1 MVGTS
6 VDDSTVLAR
15 GQGLWDSS
23 LLVIASGVS
32 RLFLKGQIV
41 NVLGLRALR
50 SLLQLL
56 SSAIIALKQP

>member
-6 VDDSTVLAR
+6 VDHSIVLAR

-32 RLFLKGQIV
+32 RLFIKGQLV
-41 NVLGLRALR
+41 NILGLRASW

-56 SSAIIALKQP
+56 SSAIIALS